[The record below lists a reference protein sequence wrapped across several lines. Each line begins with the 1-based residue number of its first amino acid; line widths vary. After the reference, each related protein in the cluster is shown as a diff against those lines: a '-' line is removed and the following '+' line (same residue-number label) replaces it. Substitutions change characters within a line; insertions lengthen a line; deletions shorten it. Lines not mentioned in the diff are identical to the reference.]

1 MLHPYRIRAF
11 RNKRYPASPPLH
23 PPLQTPPFRR
33 QPDVENGP
41 GRSRFDDGNG
51 PLDDARIVAPFD
63 DQLAVFLRIR
73 IDGILALTDGRRRF
87 NGQAEDKGH
96 AVGNAAVNAAVVI
109 GLGLYDA
116 IIVIESIVGL

>member
-1 MLHPYRIRAF
+1 M
-11 RNKRYPASPPLH
+11 
-23 PPLQTPPFRR
+23 
-33 QPDVENGP
+33 
-41 GRSRFDDGNG
+41 
-51 PLDDARIVAPFD
+51 DDARIVAPFD

-116 IIVIESIVGL
+116 IIVIESIVACEPRRPVKAKPSPNSMPFTAGTENIM